1 MEMFKR
7 KLFKRALPIILSVAM
22 VFETMPATALA
33 AESQTVEST
42 ASDETAVPDD
52 AQDSVQNAEP
62 ADSAN
67 SAEKS
72 GTESGDTP
80 QETGGSAQA
89 ETDTAQKEESTG
101 SDTESAPQNADPAES
116 GTAESETAESET
128 EKSETV
134 ESESAKSETAESETT
149 EAEAGIE
156 AAADGETPSQTEAET
171 LVTRIVAEDTDFD
184 KPINIK
190 DSTGEK
196 VEYTFTRRLSE
207 AGLDFFTTYR
217 EKSGCGKF
225 QEEIA
230 GKIYVEVDGERIDG
244 LHDRLTY
251 KWIRKAAAEGETDQ
265 TLTDAVPTDAGRY
278 ELVISMDTD
287 GVDGLCKKPEKDLV
301 VSLQIEKAEIELF
314 FSSYVNPVETA
325 QDLIDWINEKY
336 IIQYKGDYTYH
347 VSREI
352 LAVENGVLPIHLF
365 VMDKSGKRQ
374 PMKATDLFERA
385 KDYVLTIDEIAL
397 TEQAGK
403 NYTLSV
409 KEVYPV
415 EVGGLQDT
423 EVRFE
428 LKDPGRELIEEYA
441 SEKEWKIEDVTKDLF
456 TEPVKEGDTV
466 TKLGGAPAVYIED
479 EDGKYNTVLEGAVP
493 EAKWYTRIQTDG
505 GYKIDKELGE
515 IEDGDF
521 VYKPMASNPKDAGEY
536 FIIWSYAG
544 DNNAYDGAHSDPL
557 KFTIDP
563 VPVVIKTSGE
573 SVAAANF
580 RDGMSYEDIQSALA
594 SVSYGV
600 YPKVKNETTGV
611 IETSDKALD
620 IAPDFFGTSYGMTNT
635 DRTQYFVP
643 EFVLQRR
650 VKRIT
655 EKGGLTVDIGS
666 LDSDDPHEPRAVDWN
681 TVPRNEDLRIV
692 MDDGF
697 DEISDDE
704 LPIEYKYGQ
713 SRDKIESIEFEFRV
727 YFTGNKV
734 VYKNGGAMITGVPVT
749 DVTTSAANKN
759 YLADVTK
766 ETLEQTAVAVPV
778 EKMKT
783 ETVQLVTDG
792 IVDAFIAD
800 NKEMLDPQIPDNSTP
815 EAARALHPGT
825 LEQPAVKIFDKNA
838 LFKDRASYKK
848 AKVHKL
854 NEKGELD
861 AALPIEP
868 TDDTLEYRWSFTTLK
883 NYEAYLEKWDE
894 EQREYADFNDFYIK
908 NDLGMTNVDDGSL
921 DAFKGAG
928 LYRLTVTYKD
938 PKNEYRAEAAEIF
951 FKVERQEIV
960 IVPSQQYVRVGDKI
974 SDWKKNTEQKNEINK
989 DFTIYKL
996 PHNSMEA
1003 FSQLTDEAKKGYVL
1017 PTAEEIAAYE
1027 QKEGRKPDLTLDGVA
1042 WDLLRKEK
1050 NPETGEDLDPAKWI
1064 NAYTPYGNFGTN
1076 LAYGAVVHWEGE
1088 DNGPKFIAG
1097 DDFNNYTTLDVK
1109 TYRATGEWKHHESVS
1124 AVNFYDQQIFVEV
1137 DTDKIRALGHE
1148 YNGEAVDLKK
1158 VSEALVFYT
1167 DEALTESSRLSAEQA
1182 AGIVNTTDTYNPK
1195 KINIYWK
1202 KIGAGGEV
1210 IATYANRNAVF
1221 GGTYRLV
1228 LRFEGGELS
1237 AVEDKPETA
1246 QEDAPVQTYAPLN
1259 GSGWITFSDS
1269 NEENAPVFTVTPRE
1283 ITITPKTMKAETL
1296 FAGDTAKNLLTEGMD
1311 VQNLVEKDKKFFE
1324 YAEIAAGNFDTYFGG
1339 KNEDGT
1345 DRESFRYKYN
1355 IDKNGGYPA
1364 FNGKADYII
1373 QADGRDIESPEKVYL
1388 RTNSTYTVKLQN
1400 ELASPLAESYKVQYG
1415 TAAVQITQRGSAD
1428 IGEID
1433 DKLSAKG
1440 ISYELNDSIYTIRP
1454 RGAVQFYYEDS
1465 ESSLEVFNRD
1475 DETEVLKN
1483 TNVLGFRIYAPKE
1496 FHNTGLQENFVYKNA
1511 VWNAGGYFY
1520 GSTEW
1525 QESEDDYYI
1534 DVVFPLAK
1542 EDTERSFSIT
1552 WEEGYTETFALADL
1566 VLEEDLRKA
1575 VAPKSIA
1582 FNGVAGKMAVGE
1594 TQQLD
1599 LKITKAQ
1606 LGDVINIRYRL
1617 KGGETKNE
1625 FISIDPETGIV
1636 TALKA
1641 GKTAN
1646 VVEAYPV
1653 YKDAKG
1659 NFVPVLDKKGKE
1671 AKAASAKITVTEVT
1685 ASAVKKITAQ
1695 DDTAKIYF
1703 TVPEDG
1709 YRREIYV
1716 VDVTKGTAYA
1726 DRKKWKPAD
1735 FNEAI
1740 AGIQNGKWKAAG
1752 FAKVQY
1758 STAKNEKLDKLEQDK
1773 VYDKKLKA
1781 HIVTVYGLEAGHEY
1795 TVYVRNVS
1803 AARALDDGSVVAL
1816 SANGSVKSF
1825 KMTKPMAKKL
1835 ELGFTVKTDEND
1847 KKNTVTHPVNPDG
1860 TVDMSRYTVEL
1871 SAKKAQLNVYGL
1883 FSDKAGGN
1891 DSAED
1896 QDRRR
1901 YSLIPTVKEEKAALK
1916 NYQLP
1921 KLAFAVY
1928 DEWVDEPFKSG
1939 QTPSKYAAVSNKGL
1953 VTLKGVDLNGIKTVY
1968 IYVRDNL
1975 QHESKFDYDY
1985 DAWISLTITA
1995 KPASFAGKKVKMKV
2009 GQQIKL
2015 SDYLEYK
2022 DEKKKKLPNYRSCG
2036 VTISKEMIAM
2046 AEASGYEIEDNDDAG
2061 DKIHDWRITATA
2073 PNKTPFD
2080 LIVTDYDAEGKP
2092 METTVKL
2099 ASAQIDP
2106 VKGMK
2111 VTYVDDQ
2118 YITINFTHPSN
2129 MNEDDDGRVYE
2140 YALEVKD
2147 ARGNVVDK
2155 VIISNPNRIFDID
2168 GINAKELKNA
2178 QSWIQY
2184 DTDVT
2189 DTNGRKYLQFNID
2202 DSDQKLTQEELDKQ
2216 YTNTFNYYTGEKTKT
2231 KTFAYTYHN
2240 SKLVRLSSY
2249 TLSLTP
2255 LYENQQAAKAA
2266 TAKAKTTNIPASRE
2280 NVDLTGQDSIDRRGG
2295 NGIDI
2300 TSKKNQVTKGAN
2312 QESEESDQKDAFA
2325 DTYRFIS
2332 GNTYTLKLQDSFGEL
2347 PRDRVSD
2354 TLTWKSS
2361 NPKTATIKAN
2371 AGTYTATLKAVS
2383 KGRTTIT
2390 VTSKVTKKVIARWA
2404 VSVSAVKDGSS
2415 YGGDYEPTWDDG
2427 FYENILALYDPYYE
2441 GKLEV
2446 LTESVP
2452 LTIQDGW
2459 TWISFTAPHY
2469 GEYTFTYFAKNEEDE
2484 YWEELSISEFY
2495 DSRNGRIIY
2504 SGDRN
2509 SIFLEANQKVYFKL
2523 EGAMTVKVEGEE
2535 FARLSKEHTKEAPL
2549 EVKAGYV
2556 AFTAWEDNWYTVYFN
2571 GKEHEYYNAYSMQ
2584 AGKTIY
2590 IRAEVAGK
2598 MYVVAEAEPIELGS
2612 ASARTVKLDKDNQKE
2627 YISFTAKVA
2636 GAYKLTYDKVKGT
2649 HVSIK
2654 GSMRSSEAA
2663 QAADTDSKE
2672 TRFITLKEGE
2682 TICLLIEAESEIT
2695 DAKKEFSIT
2704 VSVEAEE
2711 RRKVENSTIT
2721 IPKGNTE
2728 IVEYV
2733 IPAFTTEKAQ
2743 FIFAVTGEEGT
2754 KISAYYDQDYNII
2767 RNVNANTL
2775 TVSKASDAK
2784 LKAGDSI
2791 YIEIEAGAGKAGD
2804 DKAKDAVLTVVQ
2816 VPVTTLADTST
2827 VSIDNQTQ
2835 QWYTFTAPKAGFYE
2849 FGVKVAARAANDK
2862 TPVHNA
2868 VIRFYQNLFD
2878 PSPMYEAVSA
2888 DGTKILSMKAGQTVA
2903 LQLKS
2908 DNKLPDITKED
2919 GTEEPVKSDVTVSV
2933 KALDVKPLSVNKG
2946 EHVELP
2952 AKSEEARYYSFTAA
2966 VGATYEKV
2974 WEPSDSKTDNAKVTM
2989 LTSIEQVSDQASDGQ
3004 TASVD
3009 LKVGDVRY
3017 IKVEI
3022 QDPESDN
3029 PVNGTLTVKA
3039 ENLNA
3044 DTLTA
3049 GQSYPFHLEYKGGKD
3064 AEKVVKFTAPVKG
3077 EYEVTTVCEKNEQS
3091 GLSYELPS
3099 VKVLGSDTTVS
3110 TPNDTVEFEK
3120 GETKYF
3126 RLSFKSEGEVRET
3139 KGTITVTSLAKPL
3152 DKDVEEIK
3160 VTYDTTKTFKYIIPE
3175 SGRYEFKAEYDEE
3188 IASVTWNYG
3197 EDTAKNG
3204 NYYKKNTELTVEVE
3218 GTDEGITANVKL
3230 YKPSLISTTSFNA
3243 GKNKLELK
3251 AGETKYY
3258 ELSTT
3263 EAKKYSFEV
3272 TDLTNGTAI
3281 PEIKYVTGK
3290 TANNWDTLSVDR
3302 SYTLPKNSSM
3312 ILKVTSPSAKKGV
3325 SCSLDITENTALKLG
3340 DNAVTIDAG
3349 ASVTMTYRALEAG
3362 YYSFSVNQ
3370 PDAQLVLK
3378 VNNGTPEI
3386 GSSFY
3391 ECNSF
3396 SVGASC
3402 DYTITNEG
3410 STAVTLTVTIKE
3422 IEPVVLEPGKE
3433 EPKAKDVALGA
3444 GEKIYFELK
3453 SFKKS
3458 DYCIKITDTSK
3469 GEDLWLSLD
3478 RISDF
3483 SQYKTA
3489 DGYIIDKE
3497 LNGKKILTI
3506 RNDGIKETKVS
3517 VEFTVSETQ
3526 PLTADPVTLGKNEI
3540 RKFSYLATEDNR
3552 YLISRNND
3560 DKDLKLNLSVKR
3572 INGNGETD
3580 LIVDEAGSWEE
3591 IILNK
3596 GDKLIGTLSYKPTD
3610 EKAKD
3615 TQTVTV
3621 TIAPVQPVNID
3632 TETIPENETTKTV
3645 KLEPVTIGEKDNPS
3659 RWYQFNAA
3667 EDATYQFALTDAYGN
3682 PIDNGIHYYNYIT
3695 DKVEK
3700 YLTENEQ
3707 YMKAGSKLYINVN
3720 CDETYTLQYT
3730 ASKAVTQTGVQVL
3743 DFEYKDEVQEV
3754 KFVVPRGGIYK
3765 ISATAIRGSFDVSA
3779 KLGKDSILENGIPS
3793 FTASG
3798 SKNTTFLNQDDVVTI
3813 KVTAQQS
3820 GKASVSL
3827 RIDEVSTADTL
3838 ALGKEV
3844 SGIGNTKDDSYYE
3857 FRADKE
3863 GLYAITAIGEPAVTY
3878 SVEPFMKDEN
3888 STLKPDAT
3896 VTGTEYTKLNA
3907 GDRVVVKVAKGTE
3920 KAYTLKIEMVNTI
3933 SLDGGNTEEK
3943 PFDVTAA
3950 DGYYGFTTEK
3960 AYVRY
3965 TIPADGDYYIAVQPI
3980 NNSISVFDETWSTPQ
3995 TDTARN
4001 QANMYSR
4008 KKDETVTFTL
4018 TSNMPKDNKNPE
4030 KYEEAQFRLIVRKA
4044 DADLTISV
4052 NETKAGTLDSMEKAS
4067 YTFTATEDG
4076 TYIIRFEGSNC
4087 TLDSYSDGKE
4097 IELKKDEK
4105 HTFTIQNNTWNKA
4118 GIYQLTV
4125 TKLNPTALTSGVTAE
4140 GTLEKNQTVYYQFT
4154 STEAELTGYQVYI
4167 SGTEVQSNIKYLDK
4181 DGAELSNEQITGN
4194 AEYNLNKDEKL
4205 VLKVKNTGTKNTGFK
4220 VTVKKIEYTPVN
4232 ADTPVSRTL
4241 DAYEKAYYEFTEGA
4255 SETGVTYHAV
4265 LDSESDKVNIGS
4277 IQVARIGADGNLGAF
4292 EALTDTERKVT
4303 LKKGEKLR
4311 LAVLNKN
4318 NKNAGFEL
4326 TVKDLTEPE
4335 ITYEPLA
4342 LNETKFGKL
4351 IAEQKAGYEFTAG
4364 DAAEDGTAYTI
4375 FFDGETCKYS
4385 HIITVKGED
4394 NSSKE
4399 EVAESDKLGTGSKE
4413 LTLKKGDKVR
4423 FTVSGAGKKYELSV
4437 KKVVYT
4443 PLTLGKTATRTLRV
4457 GESVYYEF
4465 TDTAAEEKKTTTY
4478 HVFGSSYS
4486 VSKVTVNE
4494 DKSTTVTALAKAS
4507 EYELGKGESLRFKV
4521 TNTNT
4526 DTGTVNLTIRAVEY
4540 SAMAL
4545 DTPAEGRLKTNEYA
4559 YYQYTSQEDP
4569 AEGETAVKYHI
4580 YGTAKYQARTVTV
4593 NEDQSTTATA
4603 WTNNAAEVSL
4613 KKGQTVQ
4620 FRVTGQ
4626 DSYPEGYSLAITKFA
4641 EKPIT
4646 IGATEQGSL
4655 AKGQKLVYAYT
4666 YTGET
4671 PASYII
4677 AAKENGTTIAMA
4689 VNGTSV
4695 EAQEPFVMKKDEKLT
4710 VTITSGWYYNEDNS
4724 YKFTVREFQPETL
4737 TPGTQTAPKILAE
4750 DGKMYYQYK
4759 VPEGGEG
4766 SYMLVLIA
4774 NNADALEIS
4783 GEVAKAGSTEGA
4795 EPDEIWF
4802 DDNGITSNDISLV
4815 KDDVLRVTV
4824 EAYSSVSYRLLLQKA
4839 AKDTDKT
4846 ALPWKG
4852 EIRQGEVKYF
4862 KFTKPAEDKADYLV
4876 SIPYVSDKLIYTLY
4890 DDAEG
4895 CVDCAP
4901 SKSSPYFT
4909 QVSGNF
4915 TLRVVNASLYN
4926 SAECRI
4932 DVQKKEA
4939 VGMGTQTGTLEPN
4952 AYQYFVFPGNI
4963 AYTEDEET
4971 GEPKVKPY
4979 YISVPD
4985 ENKCTLEWRDA
4996 RKQWKSLGTCMN
5008 TQGSDYIVR
5017 IHNTGSQTSKYAFTL
5032 KNAMRDTI
5040 TAPTDRN
5047 DTLEQNE
5054 AAYYTI
5060 TAPEKQAFYITASSE
5075 DSPSVYC
5082 DTELYELLD
5091 GYGQNI
5097 GLGEKYGVAA
5107 GKTCYV
5113 KAVSTSEDCQF
5124 TINVTETNVIPLEL
5138 NTASQ
5143 TVYIPKGGKAEYEFT
5158 AQEDGDYIV
5167 LVDGNI
5173 QYGDHNYTYVD
5184 GTENLVFENGHVF
5197 EGLAA
5202 GKTLRL
5208 NVENTSSYG
5217 NSRSCRIR
5225 LAKYEETSD
5234 KTIEPGVSDVVV
5246 LTEDRMTATYTFTAP
5261 ESGRYVF
5268 YAVTDQNKR
5277 PVTIQVNESSRAGR
5291 YQQMYVTQEMSAG
5304 DRTELTL
5311 TKDEWDLPD
5320 MFTFSCFKLADEL
5333 QMTGVTDETA
5343 GLSEN
5348 EAVLVEWKAGD
5359 EGKYQ
5364 FGFDAGQSSVEYW
5377 YSPNL
5382 DFNYYNVSH
5391 WTGTSEYWNSYEYE
5405 DTAKYLILKAAEDNT
5420 EITISAS
5427 IVPPTRLELNK
5438 QTTVQIRRD
5447 ELEFVTFEA
5456 AGERTRY
5463 KFTTG
5468 NPDVVFYDIDN
5479 DSSKVTFEQ
5488 ILGEGDG
5495 EQRYRLKYNGSST
5508 ETEAHICVSSVET
5521 EPISDGMWFTVPAYD
5536 VAWYEFM
5543 ADRAASYT
5551 FEVESDDSPVNFT
5564 LYKSM
5569 TGSSLG
5575 GGARWLEENEKILV
5589 RIENK
5594 TSHENE
5600 YRFTATVK
5608 DPVYRTVE
5616 TLEEGDAKT
5625 ISFTAP
5631 ETGTY
5636 TYVAYTTDNGRFRV
5650 NYENNSFTVWEYNNK
5665 DNAVRRSGSNCFME
5679 GETVELELVAESADS
5694 HTIAFRVEPQK
5705 TAVKITNAYEN
5716 TYPLVNGNNYFEY
5729 TAANDGY
5736 YMINAGGGYSSL
5748 SYCINATN
5756 SWRSCSNKQMIKL
5769 NRDDKVFL
5777 KTYTYDSSSMLTL
5790 KLGEAEFTPIS
5801 ADEPE
5806 TPYELAGNE
5815 EAYYQFT
5822 APETGKYVVNLRMKN
5837 NGSVYAYPEGENGGF
5852 NESNF
5857 SDSKE
5862 FELAKDEKLLL
5873 RVRNNYSSTAKYT
5886 LTAKKIEYQEVSS
5899 EEQSEPCRLAARDVE
5914 YYQFTAPEAGQYVVN
5929 LKQKNNVSI
5938 SVYPEGENGGFGYNF
5953 SGSKE
5958 FELAKDEK
5966 LILRV
5971 RNDDYSSVATYTL
5984 TAKKIEYQPLSLEEQ
5999 TEPYSLD
6006 AGDVAYYQFTAEEAG
6021 IYAVK
6026 NIYVS
6031 NSPSYYYADENGSYV
6046 SYNDGKNFEMQNG
6059 DSFMLKVVAYA
6070 YSDVQYKLAVSKVET
6085 NEVTLDEP
6093 LSKELEAQ
6101 KDTFF
6106 RFKALSDGWYA
6117 VSVNP
6122 NNVNV
6127 YYAVNDGNY
6136 SDANNGRVE
6145 AYLTAGNELWLRVNS
6160 SSGQTVEVKAEEIE
6174 FQRITGEQ
6182 EIFTQQYE
6190 TKYYQYEAEA
6200 DGKYAIEITG
6210 TSVRGYYVD
6219 KNSTDIN
6226 NYFDGRVFD
6235 LEEGDSVRI
6244 KVQNNSYEGT
6254 ENPFTIS
6261 VKKKDTTPTLITGEV
6276 NESYSLLAQEEQY
6289 FEYTVNETGLYN
6301 ITIDDDLIRCN
6312 YANAQGNY
6320 YQGFDTECAFQLI
6333 EGQKFLFKL
6342 VNMGSQIRDTELK
6355 VGKVDTK
6362 SVETMS
6368 VEDEVLLNFTTYGQT
6383 EWRAVSI
6390 MESGSYKIAA
6400 VAGDNSGYFKV
6411 EGICPNNTSIGYISG
6426 SENNLYLY
6434 NLSVGDTIYIKVYPS
6449 SSTHISNPDQSY
6461 EHNINITA
6469 TKN

>member
-62 ADSAN
+62 ADSAD

-116 GTAESETAESET
+116 GTAKSETAESETAESET

-1259 GSGWITFSDS
+1259 GDGWL
-1269 NEENAPVFTVTPRE
+1269 ENASVFTVTPRE

-1324 YAEIAAGNFDTYFGG
+1324 YAEIAAGNFDTCFGG

-1454 RGAVQFYYEDS
+1454 RGAVQFYYEDPDDP
-1465 ESSLEVFNRD
+1465 LEVIGRD
-1475 DETEVLKN
+1475 DEPILKN

-1496 FHNTGLQENFVYKNA
+1496 FHNTGLDKNFVYKNA

-1520 GSTEW
+1520 RSTAW
-1525 QESEDDYYI
+1525 RNSADGYYI

-1542 EDTERSFSIT
+1542 DDTERSFSIT
-1552 WEEGYTETFALADL
+1552 WEDGYTETFALADL

-1625 FISIDPETGIV
+1625 FISIDAETGIV

-1695 DDTAKIYF
+1695 DDTANIYF

-1758 STAKNEKLDKLEQDK
+1758 SAAKNENLDRLEQNK
-1773 VYDKKLKA
+1773 KYDKKLKA
-1781 HIVTVYGLEAGHEY
+1781 HIATVGGLEAGHEY

-1825 KMTKPMAKKL
+1825 KMTKPMAKRL

-1847 KKNTVTHPVNPDG
+1847 KKNTVTHPVKPDG
-1860 TVDMSRYTVEL
+1860 SVDMDRYTVEL

-1891 DSAED
+1891 DAAED
-1896 QDRRR
+1896 EDRRR

-1921 KLAFAVY
+1921 KLEFAVY
-1928 DEWVDEPFKSG
+1928 DERVDEPFKSG

-1975 QHESKFDYDY
+1975 QHESKFDYNS
-1985 DAWISLTITA
+1985 DASISLTITA

-2009 GQQIKL
+2009 GQQIRL

-2046 AEASGYEIEDNDDAG
+2046 AEASGYEIEDDYNADD
-2061 DKIHDWRITATA
+2061 KVHDWRITATA

-2255 LYENQQAAKAA
+2255 LYENQQAAKTA

-2325 DTYRFIS
+2325 NTYRFIS

-2383 KGRTTIT
+2383 KGKTTIT

-2415 YGGDYEPTWDDG
+2415 YGGDYEPTWDEG

-2535 FARLSKEHTKEAPL
+2535 FARLTKEHTKEAPL

-2663 QAADTDSKE
+2663 QVADTDSKE

-2682 TICLLIEAESEIT
+2682 TICLLIEAKPEIT

-2754 KISAYYDQDYNII
+2754 EISAYYDQDYNII
-2767 RNVNANTL
+2767 RNVSANTL

-2827 VSIDNQTQ
+2827 ISIDNQTQ

-2849 FGVKVAARAANDK
+2849 FGVTVAAGAENDK
-2862 TPVHNA
+2862 TPVHDVA
-2868 VIRFYQNLFD
+2868 IRFYKELFD
-2878 PSPMYEAVSA
+2878 SILFSEPVSA

-3290 TANNWDTLSVDR
+3290 TANNWDTLSEDR

-3469 GEDLWLSLD
+3469 GEDLWIKLD
-3478 RISDF
+3478 GSSDF

-3572 INGNGETD
+3572 INGNGETAS
-3580 LIVDEAGSWEE
+3580 IVDEAGNWKE

-3596 GDKLIGTLSYKPTD
+3596 GDKLIGTLSYKPADTD
-3610 EKAKD
+3610 KKAKD

-3621 TIAPVQPVNID
+3621 TVAPVQPVNID
-3632 TETIPENETTKTV
+3632 AETIPENETTKTV

-3682 PIDNGIHYYNYIT
+3682 TIDNSETAPVMKWYYHIT
-3695 DKVEK
+3695 DDTKGK
-3700 YLTENEQ
+3700 RLTEQ

-3720 CDETYTLQYT
+3720 CDKTYTLQYT
-3730 ASKAVTQTGVQVL
+3730 VSKAVTQTGVQVL

-3779 KLGKDSILENGIPS
+3779 KLGEDSILENDISS

-3798 SKNTTFLNQDDVVTI
+3798 NRNTTFLNQDDVVTI

-3888 STLKPDAT
+3888 STLKQNI
-3896 VTGTEYTKLNA
+3896 TGTAYEKLNA
-3907 GDRVVVKVAKGTE
+3907 GDRVVVTVAKGTE
-3920 KAYTLKIEMVNTI
+3920 KAYTLKIEMVNTV

-3965 TIPADGDYYIAVQPI
+3965 TIPADGDYYIAVQSI

-4001 QANMYSR
+4001 QAYMYSR

-4521 TNTNT
+4521 TNANT
-4526 DTGTVNLTIRAVEY
+4526 DPFTAYLTIRAVEY

-4603 WTNNAAEVSL
+4603 WMEDAAEVSL

-4626 DSYPEGYSLAITKFA
+4626 DSDTEGYSLTITKFA

-4666 YTGET
+4666 HTGET

-4677 AAKENGTTIAMA
+4677 AANENEENGTTIAMA

-4852 EIRQGEVKYF
+4852 EIQQGEVKYF

-4895 CVDCAP
+4895 CVDCTP
-4901 SKSSPYFT
+4901 SQSSPYFT

-4985 ENKCTLEWRDA
+4985 ENKCTLEW
-4996 RKQWKSLGTCMN
+4996 KPGIWYEWESLDTCMN
-5008 TQGSDYIVR
+5008 TQGSDYFVR

-5082 DTELYELLD
+5082 GTDLERLL
-5091 GYGQNI
+5091 GNRGQNI
-5097 GLGEKYGVAA
+5097 RLGERYSIAA
-5107 GKTCYV
+5107 GQTCYV
-5113 KAVSTSEDCQF
+5113 KAVSRSEDCQF
-5124 TINVTETNVIPLEL
+5124 AISVAEANVIPLEL
-5138 NTASQ
+5138 NTTSPM
-5143 TVYIPKGGKAEYEFT
+5143 TVHILTGEKAEYEFT
-5158 AQEDGDYIV
+5158 APKNGNYIV
-5167 LVDGNI
+5167 LVNGDI
-5173 QYGDHNYTYVD
+5173 QDSNHAYTYVD
-5184 GTENLVFENGHVF
+5184 GTESQPFENGYVF
-5197 EGLAA
+5197 EGLTA

-5208 NVENTSSYG
+5208 NVENTNSYG
-5217 NSRSCRIR
+5217 NSRSCCVQII
-5225 LAKYEETSD
+5225 A
-5234 KTIEPGVSDVVV
+5234 
-5246 LTEDRMTATYTFTAP
+5246 
-5261 ESGRYVF
+5261 
-5268 YAVTDQNKR
+5268 
-5277 PVTIQVNESSRAGR
+5277 
-5291 YQQMYVTQEMSAG
+5291 
-5304 DRTELTL
+5304 
-5311 TKDEWDLPD
+5311 
-5320 MFTFSCFKLADEL
+5320 ADEL
-5333 QMTGVTDETA
+5333 ALDRPV
-5343 GLSEN
+5343 
-5348 EAVLVEWKAGD
+5348 WKD
-5359 EGKYQ
+5359 VIQGKY
-5364 FGFDAGQSSVEYW
+5364 
-5377 YSPNL
+5377 
-5382 DFNYYNVSH
+5382 
-5391 WTGTSEYWNSYEYE
+5391 
-5405 DTAKYLILKAAEDNT
+5405 
-5420 EITISAS
+5420 
-5427 IVPPTRLELNK
+5427 
-5438 QTTVQIRRD
+5438 
-5447 ELEFVTFEA
+5447 
-5456 AGERTRY
+5456 
-5463 KFTTG
+5463 
-5468 NPDVVFYDIDN
+5468 
-5479 DSSKVTFEQ
+5479 
-5488 ILGEGDG
+5488 
-5495 EQRYRLKYNGSST
+5495 
-5508 ETEAHICVSSVET
+5508 
-5521 EPISDGMWFTVPAYD
+5521 
-5536 VAWYEFM
+5536 
-5543 ADRAASYT
+5543 
-5551 FEVESDDSPVNFT
+5551 
-5564 LYKSM
+5564 
-5569 TGSSLG
+5569 
-5575 GGARWLEENEKILV
+5575 
-5589 RIENK
+5589 
-5594 TSHENE
+5594 
-5600 YRFTATVK
+5600 
-5608 DPVYRTVE
+5608 
-5616 TLEEGDAKT
+5616 
-5625 ISFTAP
+5625 
-5631 ETGTY
+5631 TY
-5636 TYVAYTTDNGRFRV
+5636 F
-5650 NYENNSFTVWEYNNK
+5650 
-5665 DNAVRRSGSNCFME
+5665 
-5679 GETVELELVAESADS
+5679 
-5694 HTIAFRVEPQK
+5694 I
-5705 TAVKITNAYEN
+5705 
-5716 TYPLVNGNNYFEY
+5716 
-5729 TAANDGY
+5729 
-5736 YMINAGGGYSSL
+5736 
-5748 SYCINATN
+5748 
-5756 SWRSCSNKQMIKL
+5756 
-5769 NRDDKVFL
+5769 
-5777 KTYTYDSSSMLTL
+5777 
-5790 KLGEAEFTPIS
+5790 
-5801 ADEPE
+5801 
-5806 TPYELAGNE
+5806 
-5815 EAYYQFT
+5815 
-5822 APETGKYVVNLRMKN
+5822 
-5837 NGSVYAYPEGENGGF
+5837 
-5852 NESNF
+5852 
-5857 SDSKE
+5857 
-5862 FELAKDEKLLL
+5862 
-5873 RVRNNYSSTAKYT
+5873 
-5886 LTAKKIEYQEVSS
+5886 
-5899 EEQSEPCRLAARDVE
+5899 
-5914 YYQFTAPEAGQYVVN
+5914 
-5929 LKQKNNVSI
+5929 
-5938 SVYPEGENGGFGYNF
+5938 
-5953 SGSKE
+5953 
-5958 FELAKDEK
+5958 
-5966 LILRV
+5966 
-5971 RNDDYSSVATYTL
+5971 
-5984 TAKKIEYQPLSLEEQ
+5984 
-5999 TEPYSLD
+5999 LD
-6006 AGDVAYYQFTAEEAG
+6006 AFSEGG
-6021 IYAVK
+6021 
-6026 NIYVS
+6026 
-6031 NSPSYYYADENGSYV
+6031 
-6046 SYNDGKNFEMQNG
+6046 
-6059 DSFMLKVVAYA
+6059 
-6070 YSDVQYKLAVSKVET
+6070 
-6085 NEVTLDEP
+6085 
-6093 LSKELEAQ
+6093 
-6101 KDTFF
+6101 
-6106 RFKALSDGWYA
+6106 YA
-6117 VSVNP
+6117 VSMEP
-6122 NNVNV
+6122 YNNCQIEYAIDSQEYESSANWGRFEV
-6127 YYAVNDGNY
+6127 YLESGSRLWVRIRND
-6136 SDANNGRVE
+6136 STDM
-6145 AYLTAGNELWLRVNS
+6145 
-6160 SSGQTVEVKAEEIE
+6160 QTVEVKAETIRFNE
-6174 FQRITGEQ
+6174 ITGKE
-6182 EIFTQQYE
+6182 EIFTQLGE
-6190 TKYYQYEAEA
+6190 VKYYQYIAEK
-6200 DGKYAIEITG
+6200 DGKYAFELSGENISGYYSDYYG
-6210 TSVRGYYVD
+6210 TSID
-6219 KNSTDIN
+6219 Q
-6226 NYFDGRVFD
+6226 YFSSRIFD
-6235 LEEGDSVRI
+6235 LQADDSVWI
-6244 KVQNNSYEGT
+6244 KVRNNSDEIET
-6254 ENPFTIS
+6254 NPFTLTVRETEPVTVTIS
-6261 VKKKDTTPTLITGEV
+6261 GTV
-6276 NESYSLLAQEEQY
+6276 NETYPLIGQEDRY
-6289 FEYTVNETGLYN
+6289 FEYTAKEDGVYNVSINHSNFNISYNYDGGSNYNGRISTEYSFGL
-6301 ITIDDDLIRCN
+6301 T
-6312 YANAQGNY
+6312 
-6320 YQGFDTECAFQLI
+6320 
-6333 EGQKFLFKL
+6333 EGQTLFLKL
-6342 VNMGSQIRDTELK
+6342 HNDGDSKTDCTLK
-6355 VGKVDTK
+6355 VEK
-6362 SVETMS
+6362 VETDLMN
-6368 VEDEVLLNFTTYGQT
+6368 VLDIGTRATLNFTTYGQT
-6383 EWRAVSI
+6383 EWRAVLIEEDGDYTITAGCTDSI
-6390 MESGSYKIAA
+6390 
-6400 VAGDNSGYFKV
+6400 GDFYV
-6411 EGICPNNTSIGYISG
+6411 EGIEPHKTTRVNPYNG
-6426 SENNLYLY
+6426 SSRDIDMY
-6434 NLSVGDTIYIKVYPS
+6434 NLSAGTTIYIKVYPYNFA
-6449 SSTHISNPDQSY
+6449 HISNPELTY
-6461 EHNINITA
+6461 EHNINITV

>member
-1 MEMFKR
+1 M
-7 KLFKRALPIILSVAM
+7 
-22 VFETMPATALA
+22 
-33 AESQTVEST
+33 
-42 ASDETAVPDD
+42 
-52 AQDSVQNAEP
+52 
-62 ADSAN
+62 
-67 SAEKS
+67 
-72 GTESGDTP
+72 
-80 QETGGSAQA
+80 
-89 ETDTAQKEESTG
+89 
-101 SDTESAPQNADPAES
+101 
-116 GTAESETAESET
+116 
-128 EKSETV
+128 
-134 ESESAKSETAESETT
+134 
-149 EAEAGIE
+149 
-156 AAADGETPSQTEAET
+156 
-171 LVTRIVAEDTDFD
+171 
-184 KPINIK
+184 
-190 DSTGEK
+190 
-196 VEYTFTRRLSE
+196 
-207 AGLDFFTTYR
+207 
-217 EKSGCGKF
+217 
-225 QEEIA
+225 
-230 GKIYVEVDGERIDG
+230 
-244 LHDRLTY
+244 
-251 KWIRKAAAEGETDQ
+251 
-265 TLTDAVPTDAGRY
+265 
-278 ELVISMDTD
+278 
-287 GVDGLCKKPEKDLV
+287 
-301 VSLQIEKAEIELF
+301 
-314 FSSYVNPVETA
+314 
-325 QDLIDWINEKY
+325 
-336 IIQYKGDYTYH
+336 
-347 VSREI
+347 
-352 LAVENGVLPIHLF
+352 
-365 VMDKSGKRQ
+365 
-374 PMKATDLFERA
+374 
-385 KDYVLTIDEIAL
+385 
-397 TEQAGK
+397 
-403 NYTLSV
+403 
-409 KEVYPV
+409 
-415 EVGGLQDT
+415 
-423 EVRFE
+423 
-428 LKDPGRELIEEYA
+428 
-441 SEKEWKIEDVTKDLF
+441 
-456 TEPVKEGDTV
+456 
-466 TKLGGAPAVYIED
+466 
-479 EDGKYNTVLEGAVP
+479 
-493 EAKWYTRIQTDG
+493 
-505 GYKIDKELGE
+505 
-515 IEDGDF
+515 
-521 VYKPMASNPKDAGEY
+521 
-536 FIIWSYAG
+536 
-544 DNNAYDGAHSDPL
+544 
-557 KFTIDP
+557 
-563 VPVVIKTSGE
+563 
-573 SVAAANF
+573 
-580 RDGMSYEDIQSALA
+580 
-594 SVSYGV
+594 
-600 YPKVKNETTGV
+600 
-611 IETSDKALD
+611 
-620 IAPDFFGTSYGMTNT
+620 
-635 DRTQYFVP
+635 
-643 EFVLQRR
+643 
-650 VKRIT
+650 
-655 EKGGLTVDIGS
+655 
-666 LDSDDPHEPRAVDWN
+666 
-681 TVPRNEDLRIV
+681 
-692 MDDGF
+692 
-697 DEISDDE
+697 
-704 LPIEYKYGQ
+704 
-713 SRDKIESIEFEFRV
+713 
-727 YFTGNKV
+727 
-734 VYKNGGAMITGVPVT
+734 
-749 DVTTSAANKN
+749 
-759 YLADVTK
+759 
-766 ETLEQTAVAVPV
+766 
-778 EKMKT
+778 
-783 ETVQLVTDG
+783 
-792 IVDAFIAD
+792 
-800 NKEMLDPQIPDNSTP
+800 
-815 EAARALHPGT
+815 
-825 LEQPAVKIFDKNA
+825 
-838 LFKDRASYKK
+838 
-848 AKVHKL
+848 
-854 NEKGELD
+854 
-861 AALPIEP
+861 
-868 TDDTLEYRWSFTTLK
+868 
-883 NYEAYLEKWDE
+883 
-894 EQREYADFNDFYIK
+894 
-908 NDLGMTNVDDGSL
+908 
-921 DAFKGAG
+921 
-928 LYRLTVTYKD
+928 
-938 PKNEYRAEAAEIF
+938 
-951 FKVERQEIV
+951 
-960 IVPSQQYVRVGDKI
+960 
-974 SDWKKNTEQKNEINK
+974 
-989 DFTIYKL
+989 
-996 PHNSMEA
+996 
-1003 FSQLTDEAKKGYVL
+1003 
-1017 PTAEEIAAYE
+1017 
-1027 QKEGRKPDLTLDGVA
+1027 
-1042 WDLLRKEK
+1042 
-1050 NPETGEDLDPAKWI
+1050 
-1064 NAYTPYGNFGTN
+1064 
-1076 LAYGAVVHWEGE
+1076 
-1088 DNGPKFIAG
+1088 
-1097 DDFNNYTTLDVK
+1097 
-1109 TYRATGEWKHHESVS
+1109 
-1124 AVNFYDQQIFVEV
+1124 
-1137 DTDKIRALGHE
+1137 
-1148 YNGEAVDLKK
+1148 
-1158 VSEALVFYT
+1158 
-1167 DEALTESSRLSAEQA
+1167 
-1182 AGIVNTTDTYNPK
+1182 
-1195 KINIYWK
+1195 
-1202 KIGAGGEV
+1202 
-1210 IATYANRNAVF
+1210 
-1221 GGTYRLV
+1221 
-1228 LRFEGGELS
+1228 
-1237 AVEDKPETA
+1237 
-1246 QEDAPVQTYAPLN
+1246 
-1259 GSGWITFSDS
+1259 
-1269 NEENAPVFTVTPRE
+1269 
-1283 ITITPKTMKAETL
+1283 
-1296 FAGDTAKNLLTEGMD
+1296 
-1311 VQNLVEKDKKFFE
+1311 
-1324 YAEIAAGNFDTYFGG
+1324 
-1339 KNEDGT
+1339 
-1345 DRESFRYKYN
+1345 
-1355 IDKNGGYPA
+1355 
-1364 FNGKADYII
+1364 
-1373 QADGRDIESPEKVYL
+1373 
-1388 RTNSTYTVKLQN
+1388 
-1400 ELASPLAESYKVQYG
+1400 
-1415 TAAVQITQRGSAD
+1415 
-1428 IGEID
+1428 
-1433 DKLSAKG
+1433 
-1440 ISYELNDSIYTIRP
+1440 
-1454 RGAVQFYYEDS
+1454 
-1465 ESSLEVFNRD
+1465 
-1475 DETEVLKN
+1475 
-1483 TNVLGFRIYAPKE
+1483 
-1496 FHNTGLQENFVYKNA
+1496 
-1511 VWNAGGYFY
+1511 
-1520 GSTEW
+1520 
-1525 QESEDDYYI
+1525 
-1534 DVVFPLAK
+1534 
-1542 EDTERSFSIT
+1542 
-1552 WEEGYTETFALADL
+1552 
-1566 VLEEDLRKA
+1566 
-1575 VAPKSIA
+1575 
-1582 FNGVAGKMAVGE
+1582 
-1594 TQQLD
+1594 
-1599 LKITKAQ
+1599 
-1606 LGDVINIRYRL
+1606 
-1617 KGGETKNE
+1617 
-1625 FISIDPETGIV
+1625 
-1636 TALKA
+1636 
-1641 GKTAN
+1641 
-1646 VVEAYPV
+1646 
-1653 YKDAKG
+1653 
-1659 NFVPVLDKKGKE
+1659 
-1671 AKAASAKITVTEVT
+1671 
-1685 ASAVKKITAQ
+1685 
-1695 DDTAKIYF
+1695 
-1703 TVPEDG
+1703 
-1709 YRREIYV
+1709 
-1716 VDVTKGTAYA
+1716 
-1726 DRKKWKPAD
+1726 
-1735 FNEAI
+1735 
-1740 AGIQNGKWKAAG
+1740 
-1752 FAKVQY
+1752 
-1758 STAKNEKLDKLEQDK
+1758 
-1773 VYDKKLKA
+1773 
-1781 HIVTVYGLEAGHEY
+1781 
-1795 TVYVRNVS
+1795 
-1803 AARALDDGSVVAL
+1803 
-1816 SANGSVKSF
+1816 
-1825 KMTKPMAKKL
+1825 
-1835 ELGFTVKTDEND
+1835 
-1847 KKNTVTHPVNPDG
+1847 
-1860 TVDMSRYTVEL
+1860 
-1871 SAKKAQLNVYGL
+1871 
-1883 FSDKAGGN
+1883 
-1891 DSAED
+1891 
-1896 QDRRR
+1896 
-1901 YSLIPTVKEEKAALK
+1901 
-1916 NYQLP
+1916 
-1921 KLAFAVY
+1921 
-1928 DEWVDEPFKSG
+1928 
-1939 QTPSKYAAVSNKGL
+1939 
-1953 VTLKGVDLNGIKTVY
+1953 
-1968 IYVRDNL
+1968 
-1975 QHESKFDYDY
+1975 
-1985 DAWISLTITA
+1985 
-1995 KPASFAGKKVKMKV
+1995 
-2009 GQQIKL
+2009 
-2015 SDYLEYK
+2015 
-2022 DEKKKKLPNYRSCG
+2022 
-2036 VTISKEMIAM
+2036 
-2046 AEASGYEIEDNDDAG
+2046 
-2061 DKIHDWRITATA
+2061 
-2073 PNKTPFD
+2073 
-2080 LIVTDYDAEGKP
+2080 
-2092 METTVKL
+2092 
-2099 ASAQIDP
+2099 
-2106 VKGMK
+2106 
-2111 VTYVDDQ
+2111 
-2118 YITINFTHPSN
+2118 
-2129 MNEDDDGRVYE
+2129 
-2140 YALEVKD
+2140 
-2147 ARGNVVDK
+2147 
-2155 VIISNPNRIFDID
+2155 
-2168 GINAKELKNA
+2168 
-2178 QSWIQY
+2178 
-2184 DTDVT
+2184 
-2189 DTNGRKYLQFNID
+2189 
-2202 DSDQKLTQEELDKQ
+2202 
-2216 YTNTFNYYTGEKTKT
+2216 
-2231 KTFAYTYHN
+2231 
-2240 SKLVRLSSY
+2240 
-2249 TLSLTP
+2249 
-2255 LYENQQAAKAA
+2255 
-2266 TAKAKTTNIPASRE
+2266 
-2280 NVDLTGQDSIDRRGG
+2280 
-2295 NGIDI
+2295 
-2300 TSKKNQVTKGAN
+2300 
-2312 QESEESDQKDAFA
+2312 
-2325 DTYRFIS
+2325 
-2332 GNTYTLKLQDSFGEL
+2332 
-2347 PRDRVSD
+2347 
-2354 TLTWKSS
+2354 
-2361 NPKTATIKAN
+2361 
-2371 AGTYTATLKAVS
+2371 
-2383 KGRTTIT
+2383 
-2390 VTSKVTKKVIARWA
+2390 
-2404 VSVSAVKDGSS
+2404 
-2415 YGGDYEPTWDDG
+2415 
-2427 FYENILALYDPYYE
+2427 
-2441 GKLEV
+2441 
-2446 LTESVP
+2446 
-2452 LTIQDGW
+2452 
-2459 TWISFTAPHY
+2459 
-2469 GEYTFTYFAKNEEDE
+2469 
-2484 YWEELSISEFY
+2484 
-2495 DSRNGRIIY
+2495 
-2504 SGDRN
+2504 
-2509 SIFLEANQKVYFKL
+2509 
-2523 EGAMTVKVEGEE
+2523 
-2535 FARLSKEHTKEAPL
+2535 
-2549 EVKAGYV
+2549 
-2556 AFTAWEDNWYTVYFN
+2556 
-2571 GKEHEYYNAYSMQ
+2571 
-2584 AGKTIY
+2584 
-2590 IRAEVAGK
+2590 
-2598 MYVVAEAEPIELGS
+2598 
-2612 ASARTVKLDKDNQKE
+2612 
-2627 YISFTAKVA
+2627 
-2636 GAYKLTYDKVKGT
+2636 
-2649 HVSIK
+2649 
-2654 GSMRSSEAA
+2654 
-2663 QAADTDSKE
+2663 
-2672 TRFITLKEGE
+2672 
-2682 TICLLIEAESEIT
+2682 
-2695 DAKKEFSIT
+2695 
-2704 VSVEAEE
+2704 
-2711 RRKVENSTIT
+2711 
-2721 IPKGNTE
+2721 
-2728 IVEYV
+2728 
-2733 IPAFTTEKAQ
+2733 
-2743 FIFAVTGEEGT
+2743 
-2754 KISAYYDQDYNII
+2754 
-2767 RNVNANTL
+2767 
-2775 TVSKASDAK
+2775 
-2784 LKAGDSI
+2784 
-2791 YIEIEAGAGKAGD
+2791 
-2804 DKAKDAVLTVVQ
+2804 
-2816 VPVTTLADTST
+2816 
-2827 VSIDNQTQ
+2827 
-2835 QWYTFTAPKAGFYE
+2835 
-2849 FGVKVAARAANDK
+2849 
-2862 TPVHNA
+2862 
-2868 VIRFYQNLFD
+2868 
-2878 PSPMYEAVSA
+2878 
-2888 DGTKILSMKAGQTVA
+2888 
-2903 LQLKS
+2903 
-2908 DNKLPDITKED
+2908 
-2919 GTEEPVKSDVTVSV
+2919 
-2933 KALDVKPLSVNKG
+2933 
-2946 EHVELP
+2946 
-2952 AKSEEARYYSFTAA
+2952 
-2966 VGATYEKV
+2966 
-2974 WEPSDSKTDNAKVTM
+2974 
-2989 LTSIEQVSDQASDGQ
+2989 
-3004 TASVD
+3004 
-3009 LKVGDVRY
+3009 
-3017 IKVEI
+3017 
-3022 QDPESDN
+3022 
-3029 PVNGTLTVKA
+3029 
-3039 ENLNA
+3039 
-3044 DTLTA
+3044 
-3049 GQSYPFHLEYKGGKD
+3049 
-3064 AEKVVKFTAPVKG
+3064 
-3077 EYEVTTVCEKNEQS
+3077 
-3091 GLSYELPS
+3091 
-3099 VKVLGSDTTVS
+3099 
-3110 TPNDTVEFEK
+3110 
-3120 GETKYF
+3120 
-3126 RLSFKSEGEVRET
+3126 
-3139 KGTITVTSLAKPL
+3139 
-3152 DKDVEEIK
+3152 
-3160 VTYDTTKTFKYIIPE
+3160 
-3175 SGRYEFKAEYDEE
+3175 
-3188 IASVTWNYG
+3188 
-3197 EDTAKNG
+3197 
-3204 NYYKKNTELTVEVE
+3204 
-3218 GTDEGITANVKL
+3218 KL

-3290 TANNWDTLSVDR
+3290 TANNWDTLSEDR

-3469 GEDLWLSLD
+3469 GEDLWIKLD
-3478 RISDF
+3478 GSSDF

-3572 INGNGETD
+3572 INGNGETAS
-3580 LIVDEAGSWEE
+3580 IVDEAGNWKE

-3596 GDKLIGTLSYKPTD
+3596 GDKLIGTLSYKPADTD
-3610 EKAKD
+3610 KKAKD

-3621 TIAPVQPVNID
+3621 TVAPVQPVNID
-3632 TETIPENETTKTV
+3632 AETIPENETTKTV

-3667 EDATYQFALTDAYGN
+3667 EDATYQFALTDVYGN
-3682 PIDNGIHYYNYIT
+3682 TIDNSETAPVMKWYYHIT
-3695 DKVEK
+3695 DDTKGK
-3700 YLTENEQ
+3700 RLTEQ

-3920 KAYTLKIEMVNTI
+3920 KAYTLKIEMVNTV

-4140 GTLEKNQTVYYQFT
+4140 GTLEKNQTVYYQFI

-4603 WTNNAAEVSL
+4603 WMEDAAEVSL

-4626 DSYPEGYSLAITKFA
+4626 DSDTEGYSLTITKFA

-4666 YTGET
+4666 HTGET

-4677 AAKENGTTIAMA
+4677 AANENEENGTTIAMA

-4852 EIRQGEVKYF
+4852 EIQQGEVKYF

-4895 CVDCAP
+4895 CVDCTP
-4901 SKSSPYFT
+4901 SQSSPYFT

-4985 ENKCTLEWRDA
+4985 ENKCTLEW
-4996 RKQWKSLGTCMN
+4996 KPGIWYEWESLDTCMN
-5008 TQGSDYIVR
+5008 TQGSDYFVR

-5173 QYGDHNYTYVD
+5173 KYGEHNYTYVD

-5202 GKTLRL
+5202 GKTIRL
-5208 NVENTSSYG
+5208 NVENTSLYY
-5217 NSRSCRIR
+5217 NDTNRSCRIR
-5225 LAKYEETSD
+5225 LAKYEETSN
-5234 KTIEPGVSDVVV
+5234 KTIEPGVSDIVV

-5277 PVTIQVNESSRAGR
+5277 PVTIQVNDSSRAGR

-5311 TKDEWDLPD
+5311 TKDEGDLPD

-5382 DFNYYNVSH
+5382 DFDYYDVSH
-5391 WTGTSEYWNSYEYE
+5391 WTGTSGYWDSYEYE
-5405 DTAKYLILKAAEDNT
+5405 NTAKYLILKAAEDNT

-5438 QTTVQIRRD
+5438 QTTVQIRRG
-5447 ELEFVTFEA
+5447 EPEFVTFEA

-5495 EQRYRLKYNGSST
+5495 EQRYRLEYNGSST

-5521 EPISDGMWFTVPAYD
+5521 EPIQDGMNFAVSAYD
-5536 VAWYEFM
+5536 TAWYEFQ
-5543 ADRAASYT
+5543 ADKAASYT
-5551 FEVESDDSPVNFT
+5551 FGVSQNGSAVNFT
-5564 LYKSM
+5564 LYKDM
-5569 TGSSLG
+5569 TANSLG
-5575 GGARWLEENEKILV
+5575 SRTLWLEKNEKLLV
-5589 RIENK
+5589 RVENR
-5594 TSHENE
+5594 TSSAKEFK
-5600 YRFTATVK
+5600 FTATGKV
-5608 DPVYRTVE
+5608 PVYSTVE
-5616 TLEEGDAKT
+5616 SLEKDETK
-5625 ISFTAP
+5625 IVSFTAP

-5636 TYVAYTTDNGRFRV
+5636 IYSGYTNDNGRFRV
-5650 NYENNSFTVWEYNNK
+5650 NYENRSFTVGEYNNK
-5665 DNAVRRSGSNCFME
+5665 ENVARAYGSKWFLE
-5679 GETVELELVAESADS
+5679 GETVELELAAESAGT
-5694 HTIAFRVEPQK
+5694 HTVGIRVEPQK
-5705 TAVKITNAYEN
+5705 TASKIPDAYEN
-5716 TYPLVNGNNYFEY
+5716 TYPLVSGENYFVY
-5729 TAANDGY
+5729 TAASDGY
-5736 YMINAGGGYSSL
+5736 YMLNVSGGYSWIG
-5748 SYCINATN
+5748 YCINATD
-5756 SWRSCSNKQMIKL
+5756 SWTHCSNKQMIKL
-5769 NRDDKVFL
+5769 NRDDRVFL
-5777 KTYTYDSSSMLTL
+5777 RAEANNSSSMLTL

-5806 TPYELAGNE
+5806 TPYELAVYE
-5815 EAYYQFT
+5815 DAYYQFT
-5822 APETGKYVVNLRMKN
+5822 APETGKYVVNLKRK
-5837 NGSVYAYPEGENGGF
+5837 NGSYVYAYPESENGGF
-5852 NESNF
+5852 NGNSF
-5857 SDSKE
+5857 SGPKE

-5873 RVRNNYSSTAKYT
+5873 RVHNSNSDIA
-5886 LTAKKIEYQEVSS
+5886 E
-5899 EEQSEPCRLAARDVE
+5899 
-5914 YYQFTAPEAGQYVVN
+5914 
-5929 LKQKNNVSI
+5929 
-5938 SVYPEGENGGFGYNF
+5938 
-5953 SGSKE
+5953 
-5958 FELAKDEK
+5958 
-5966 LILRV
+5966 
-5971 RNDDYSSVATYTL
+5971 YTL

-5999 TEPYSLD
+5999 TEPYSLA

-6021 IYAVK
+6021 TYAVK
-6026 NIYVS
+6026 NMNVS
-6031 NSPSYYYADENGSYV
+6031 SYASYYYADENGNYV
-6046 SYNDGKNFEMQNG
+6046 NYSNSKQFEMQKG
-6059 DSFMLKVVAYA
+6059 DSFRLKVAA
-6070 YSDVQYKLAVSKVET
+6070 SGQSDVQYKLMVSKVEV
-6085 NEVTLDEP
+6085 NEVTLDDP
-6093 LSKELEAQ
+6093 LSKELEAE
-6101 KDTFF
+6101 KETFF
-6106 RFKALSDGWYA
+6106 RFKPLSDGWYA

-6122 NNVNV
+6122 DNVNV

-6136 SDANNGRVE
+6136 NYANNGRAE
-6145 AYLTAGNELWLRVNS
+6145 AYLTAGDELWLRVKS
-6160 SSGQTVEVKAEEIE
+6160 YSKQTVEVNAENIE
-6174 FQRITGEQ
+6174 FHPITGEQ
-6182 EIFTQQYE
+6182 ETFTKQNE

-6210 TSVRGYYVD
+6210 ESVSGYYAD
-6219 KNSTDIN
+6219 KNSTSFN
-6226 NYFDGRVFD
+6226 NYFEERVFD
-6235 LEEGDSVRI
+6235 LKKGESIRI
-6244 KVQNNSYEGT
+6244 KVRNNSYADT
-6254 ENPFTIS
+6254 EKQFTIS
-6261 VKKKDTTPTLITGEV
+6261 VKKKDT
-6276 NESYSLLAQEEQY
+6276 N
-6289 FEYTVNETGLYN
+6289 
-6301 ITIDDDLIRCN
+6301 
-6312 YANAQGNY
+6312 
-6320 YQGFDTECAFQLI
+6320 
-6333 EGQKFLFKL
+6333 
-6342 VNMGSQIRDTELK
+6342 
-6355 VGKVDTK
+6355 
-6362 SVETMS
+6362 
-6368 VEDEVLLNFTTYGQT
+6368 
-6383 EWRAVSI
+6383 
-6390 MESGSYKIAA
+6390 
-6400 VAGDNSGYFKV
+6400 
-6411 EGICPNNTSIGYISG
+6411 
-6426 SENNLYLY
+6426 
-6434 NLSVGDTIYIKVYPS
+6434 
-6449 SSTHISNPDQSY
+6449 ISNPDQSY
-6461 EHNINITA
+6461 EHNINITV

>member
-1 MEMFKR
+1 MLIHYQRRETMEMFKR
-7 KLFKRALPIILSVAM
+7 KLFKRALPVILSVAM

-62 ADSAN
+62 ADSAD

-80 QETGGSAQA
+80 QETGGPAQA
-89 ETDTAQKEESTG
+89 ETDTAQKEENTG
-101 SDTESAPQNADPAES
+101 SDTESAPQNADPVES
-116 GTAESETAESET
+116 ETAKSETAESET
-128 EKSETV
+128 AKSETA
-134 ESESAKSETAESETT
+134 ESESAKSETAESETA

-184 KPINIK
+184 KPIEIDGYK
-190 DSTGEK
+190 
-196 VEYTFTRRLSE
+196 FTRRLSE

-217 EKSGCGKF
+217 EESGCGKF
-225 QEEIA
+225 QEAIA
-230 GKIYVEVDGERIDG
+230 GKIHVEVDGERIDA
-244 LHDRLTY
+244 LKKRLTY

-265 TLTDAVPTDAGRY
+265 PLTDAVPTDAGRY

-301 VSLQIEKAEIELF
+301 ISLEIEKAEIELA
-314 FSSYVNPVETA
+314 FSSYINPVKTA
-325 QDLIDWINEKY
+325 QDLIDRINEKY
-336 IIQYKGDYTYH
+336 SIQYKGDDTYD

-365 VMDKSGKRQ
+365 VMDESGKRQ

-415 EVGGLQDT
+415 EVGGLQYT

-441 SEKEWKIEDVTKDLF
+441 PEKEWKIEDVTKDLF

-466 TKLGGAPAVYIED
+466 TKPGGAPAVYIED
-479 EDGKYNTVLEGAVP
+479 EDREYNTVLEGAVP

-505 GYKIDKELGE
+505 GYDTDEEAGE
-515 IEDGDF
+515 IEDGYF

-544 DNNAYDGAHSDPL
+544 DNNAYDGDHSAPI

-563 VPVVIKTSGE
+563 VPVVIKTSEE

-600 YPKVKNETTGV
+600 YPKVKNETTGA

-620 IAPDFFGTSYGMTNT
+620 IAPDFFGTSYGMSDT

-681 TVPRNEDLRIV
+681 TVPSNEDLRIV

-697 DEISDDE
+697 DKISDDE

-727 YFTGNKV
+727 CFTGNKV
-734 VYKNGGAMITGVPVT
+734 VYKNGGAKITKVPVT
-749 DVTTSAANKN
+749 DVTTSAANRN

-868 TDDTLEYRWSFTTLK
+868 TDDTLKYEWSFTTLSE
-883 NYEAYLEKWDE
+883 YQAYLDRWDE
-894 EQREYADFNDFYIK
+894 DQREYADFGEFYDSNPI
-908 NDLGMTNVDDGSL
+908 GMTNVDDGSL

-928 LYRLTVTYKD
+928 LYRLTVTYND

-974 SDWKKNTEQKNEINK
+974 SDWKENTKQKNEINK

-1064 NAYTPYGNFGTN
+1064 DAYTPYGNFGTN

-1109 TYRATGEWKHHESVS
+1109 TYRATGEKKHHESVS

-1158 VSEALVFYT
+1158 VSEALAFYT

-1195 KINIYWK
+1195 KINIYWE
-1202 KIGAGGEV
+1202 KIGAGDEV
-1210 IATYANRNAVF
+1210 IATYANSNAVF

-1237 AVEDKPETA
+1237 EVEDKPETA

-1296 FAGDTAKNLLTEGMD
+1296 FAGDMAENLLTEGMD

-1324 YAEIAAGNFDTYFGG
+1324 YAEIAAGNFDTCFGG

-1345 DRESFRYKYN
+1345 DRESFHFKYN

-1373 QADGRDIESPEKVYL
+1373 QADGKDIGLFPKNVYL

-1400 ELASPLAESYKVQYG
+1400 KLASPLAESYKVQYG
-1415 TAAVQITQRGSAD
+1415 TATVQITQRGSAD

-1454 RGAVQFYYEDS
+1454 RGAVRFYYENPDDP
-1465 ESSLEVFNRD
+1465 LEVINRD
-1475 DETEVLKN
+1475 EETEVLKN

-1496 FHNTGLQENFVYKNA
+1496 FHNTGLDENFVYKNA

-1520 GSTEW
+1520 RSTTW
-1525 QESEDDYYI
+1525 QNSANGYYI

-1773 VYDKKLKA
+1773 EYDKKLKA
-1781 HIVTVYGLEAGHEY
+1781 HIVTVYELEAGHEY

-1825 KMTKPMAKKL
+1825 KMTKPMAKDL

-1860 TVDMSRYTVEL
+1860 TVDMDRYTVEL

-1891 DSAED
+1891 DAAED
-1896 QDRRR
+1896 DDLRR

-1975 QHESKFDYDY
+1975 KHESKFDYDP
-1985 DAWISLTITA
+1985 DTSISLTITA

-2009 GQQIKL
+2009 GQQIRL

-2046 AEASGYEIEDNDDAG
+2046 AEASGYEIEDDYNADD
-2061 DKIHDWRITATA
+2061 KVHDWRITATA

-2129 MNEDDDGRVYE
+2129 MNEDDDGSVYE

-2155 VIISNPNRIFDID
+2155 VIISNPNRIFNID

-2184 DTDVT
+2184 DTDA
-2189 DTNGRKYLQFNID
+2189 DTEDGKKYLQINTGNGD
-2202 DSDQKLTQEELDKQ
+2202 EQTQEELDEQ

-2280 NVDLTGQDSIDRRGG
+2280 NVDLTGQDSTDRRGG

-2300 TSKKNQVTKGAN
+2300 TSKKNQGTKGAN

-2325 DTYRFIS
+2325 NTYRFIS
-2332 GNTYTLKLQDSFGEL
+2332 GNTYTLKLKDSFGEL

-2361 NPKTATIKAN
+2361 NPKAATIKAN

-2390 VTSKVTKKVIARWA
+2390 VTSKMTKKVIARWA

-2446 LTESVP
+2446 LTESVT
-2452 LTIQDGW
+2452 LSIQDRE

-2469 GEYTFTYFAKNEEDE
+2469 GKYTFTYFVKDEDGE
-2484 YWEELSISEFY
+2484 YWDYLPVPEFY
-2495 DSRNGRIIY
+2495 DSRNGRTIY
-2504 SGDRN
+2504 SDDGS

-2523 EGAMTVKVEGEE
+2523 NGATTVRVEGTEL
-2535 FARLSKEHTKEAPL
+2535 ARLTKEHTKESPL

-2556 AFTAWEDNWYTVYFN
+2556 AFTAWEDNWYTVYHN
-2571 GKEHEYYNAYSMQ
+2571 GKILNTENTEGVHIFEAYPMS
-2584 AGKTIY
+2584 AGQTKY
-2590 IRAEVAGK
+2590 ISVKAGK

-2612 ASARTVKLDKDNQKE
+2612 ASARTVKLDKDHQKE

-2672 TRFITLKEGE
+2672 TIFRTLKEGE

-2743 FIFAVTGEEGT
+2743 FMFAVTGEEGT
-2754 KISAYYDQDYNII
+2754 EISAYYDQDYNII
-2767 RNVNANTL
+2767 RNVSANTL

-2791 YIEIEAGAGKAGD
+2791 YIKIKAGAGKAGD

-2816 VPVTTLADTST
+2816 VPVTTLADTSA

-2849 FGVKVAARAANDK
+2849 FGVTVAARAANDK

-2868 VIRFYQNLFD
+2868 AIRFYKNLFD
-2878 PSPMYEAVSA
+2878 TSLMYEAVSA

-2908 DNKLPDITKED
+2908 DNTLDNITKED

-2933 KALDVKPLSVNKG
+2933 KAVDVKPLSVNKG
-2946 EHVELP
+2946 EHAELP
-2952 AKSEEARYYSFTAA
+2952 AKSKIVLYYSFTAA

-2989 LTSIEQVSDQASDGQ
+2989 LTSIVDQASDDQ

-3009 LKVGDVRY
+3009 LKAGDVRY

-3029 PVNGTLTVKA
+3029 PVDGTLTVKA

-3044 DTLTA
+3044 DALKA
-3049 GQSYPFHLEYKGGKD
+3049 GEPCSFHLEYKGGKE
-3064 AEKVVKFTAPVKG
+3064 AEKIVRFTAPVKG
-3077 EYEVTTVCEKNEQS
+3077 EYAVTTVCEKNEQS
-3091 GLSYELPS
+3091 GLLYDPPS
-3099 VKVLGSDTTVS
+3099 VKVFGKDGKEETVS

-3126 RLSFKSEGEVRET
+3126 RLSFKAEGEVRET
-3139 KGTITVTSLAKPL
+3139 KGTITITSLAKPL

-3160 VTYDTTKTFKYIIPE
+3160 VYDTAKTFKYIIPE

-3188 IASVTWNYG
+3188 TASVTWNDG
-3197 EDTAKNG
+3197 SGGTVESG

-3218 GTDEGITANVKL
+3218 GTDKDIAANVKL
-3230 YKPSLISTTSFNA
+3230 YKPSLISTTPFSSDKKIEVN
-3243 GKNKLELK
+3243 

-3272 TDLTNGTAI
+3272 TDLANGTAI

-3290 TANNWDTLSVDR
+3290 TANNWNTLSEGS

-3325 SCSLDITENTALKLG
+3325 SCSLDITETTALKLG

-3349 ASVTMTYRALEAG
+3349 ASVTMTYRALETG

-3378 VNNGTPEI
+3378 ADNGTIEI

-3396 SVGASC
+3396 SVGASR

-3410 STAVTLTVTIKE
+3410 STAVTLTVTIKK
-3422 IEPVVLEPGKE
+3422 IEPVVLELGKE

-3444 GEKIYFELK
+3444 GEQIYFELK
-3453 SFKKS
+3453 AFKS
-3458 DYCIKITDTSK
+3458 GEYLIKITDTSK
-3469 GEDLWLSLD
+3469 GEDLWVDFDPDSILQTDLD
-3478 RISDF
+3478 QF
-3483 SQYKTA
+3483 KTP
-3489 DGYIIDKE
+3489 DGYIIEKTLSGE
-3497 LNGKKILTI
+3497 PILTI
-3506 RNDGIKETKVS
+3506 RNDGVKETKVS
-3517 VEFTVSETQ
+3517 VEFTVSEAQ
-3526 PLTADPVTLGKNEI
+3526 PLTADPITLSKNES

-3552 YLISRNND
+3552 YLITRDND
-3560 DKDLKLNLSVKR
+3560 NKDLKLTLSVKS
-3572 INGNGETD
+3572 INGNDYWLVMEKNWQE
-3580 LIVDEAGSWEE
+3580 IV
-3591 IILNK
+3591 LNK
-3596 GDKLIGTLSYKPTD
+3596 GDKLIGTLSYKPADTD
-3610 EKAKD
+3610 KKAKD

-3621 TIAPVQPVNID
+3621 TVAPVQPVNID
-3632 TETIPENETTKTV
+3632 AETIPENETTKTV

-3682 PIDNGIHYYNYIT
+3682 TIGNSGKAYVYNRIT
-3695 DKVEK
+3695 DGSYSKV
-3700 YLTENEQ
+3700 LTEE

-3720 CDETYTLQYT
+3720 CNETYTLQYT

-3743 DFEYKDEVQEV
+3743 DFEYDNEVQEV

-3765 ISATAIRGSFDVSA
+3765 ITATAIRGWFEVSA
-3779 KLGKDSILENGIPS
+3779 NLGEDSILDLKNGTS
-3793 FTASG
+3793 FTTND
-3798 SKNTTFLNQDDVVTI
+3798 KINTKFLNQDDVVTI
-3813 KVTAQQS
+3813 TVTARQN
-3820 GKASVSL
+3820 GKTSVSL

-3844 SGIGNTKDDSYYE
+3844 SGIGSAKDDSYYE

-3878 SVEPFMKDEN
+3878 SVEPFMKDGD
-3888 STLKPDAT
+3888 SAPRKDIT
-3896 VTGTEYTKLNA
+3896 VTDTAYEKLNA

-3920 KAYTLKIEMVNTI
+3920 KAYILKIEMVNTI

-3943 PFDVTAA
+3943 PYGVTAE
-3950 DGYYGFTTEK
+3950 DGYYGFTTEE

-3980 NNSISVFDETWSTPQ
+3980 DNSISVVDETWSTPQ
-3995 TDTARN
+3995 TDTARK

-4008 KKDETVTFTL
+4008 KKDQTVTFTL
-4018 TSNMPKDNKNPE
+4018 TNEMPMDEKNPE
-4030 KYEEAQFRLIVRKA
+4030 KHEEAQFRLIVRRA
-4044 DADLTISV
+4044 DSTIGV

-4087 TLDSYSDGKE
+4087 TLNPYYRDGDE

-4105 HTFTIQNNTWNKA
+4105 RTFTIQNNTWNKA
-4118 GIYQLTV
+4118 VIYQLTV
-4125 TKLNPTALTSGVTAE
+4125 TKLNPTALTLGGTAE
-4140 GTLEKNQTVYYQFT
+4140 GTLEKNQTAYYQFT
-4154 STEAELTGYQVYI
+4154 SAEEKLTRYQVYI
-4167 SGTEVQSNIKYLDK
+4167 SGTEIVQCDIKHFDK
-4181 DGAELSNEQITGN
+4181 DGVELSNEGEITGN
-4194 AEYNLNKDEKL
+4194 KEYDLNKDEKL
-4205 VLKVKNTGTKNTGFK
+4205 VLKVTNTGTKNTGFK
-4220 VTVKKIEYTPVN
+4220 VTVKKTEYTPVK

-4241 DAYEKAYYEFTEGA
+4241 DAYEKAYYEFTEEA
-4255 SETGVTYHAV
+4255 SETGVRYQAV
-4265 LDSESDKVNIGS
+4265 LDSESSNVKIDS
-4277 IQVARIGADGNLGAF
+4277 IQVAKIGTDGKLGAF
-4292 EALTDTERKVT
+4292 EALTDTDYQVT
-4303 LKKGEKLR
+4303 LKKGDKLR
-4311 LAVLNKN
+4311 LAVLNEN

-4342 LNETKFGKL
+4342 LNETKLGKL
-4351 IAEQKAGYEFTAG
+4351 TAEQTAGYEFTAG

-4394 NSSKE
+4394 DSSKE
-4399 EVAESDKLGTGSKE
+4399 EVDASGTLGTGSNE

-4423 FTVSGAGKKYELSV
+4423 FTVSGAGKYELSV

-4457 GESVYYEF
+4457 GERVYYEF
-4465 TDTAAEEKKTTTY
+4465 TDTATEEKKTTTY
-4478 HVFGSSYS
+4478 HVFGSDYL

-4494 DKSTTVTALAKAS
+4494 DKSTTVTTPTKAS

-4521 TNTNT
+4521 TNANTNT
-4526 DTGTVNLTIRAVEY
+4526 APVTAYLTIRAVEY

-4545 DTPAEGRLKTNEYA
+4545 DTPIEGRLRLNEYA

-4580 YGTAKYQARTVTV
+4580 YGTAEYQTRTVTV

-4603 WTNNAAEVSL
+4603 WKKDAAVSL

-4626 DSYPEGYSLAITKFA
+4626 DSATGYSLVITKFA

-4646 IGATEQGSL
+4646 IGTAEQGSL
-4655 AKGQKLVYAYT
+4655 VKGQKLVYAYT
-4666 YTGET
+4666 YTGDT

-4677 AAKENGTTIAMA
+4677 AANENGTTIDMA
-4689 VNGTSV
+4689 VNGSSV
-4695 EAQEPFVMKKDEKLT
+4695 EAQEPFEMKKDEKLT
-4710 VTITSGWYYNEDNS
+4710 VTITSEESYNEDNS
-4724 YKFTVREFQPETL
+4724 YKFTVSEFQRENL
-4737 TPGTQTAPKILAE
+4737 TPGTQTPTKILAE
-4750 DGKMYYQYK
+4750 NGKMYYQYK

-4766 SYMLVLIA
+4766 SYVLVLIA
-4774 NNADALEIS
+4774 NNAAALEIN

-4802 DDNGITSNDISLV
+4802 NNGITSNNISLL
-4815 KDDVLRVTV
+4815 KDDVLRLTI
-4824 EAYSSVSYRLLLQKA
+4824 EANSSVSYRLLLQKA
-4839 AKDTDKT
+4839 VKDADRT

-4852 EIRQGEVKYF
+4852 QIQQGEVKYF
-4862 KFTKPAEDKADYLV
+4862 KFTKPAEDKAEYIV
-4876 SIPYVSDKLIYTLY
+4876 SIPFVSDKLIYTLY
-4890 DDAEG
+4890 DDTEDYE
-4895 CVDCAP
+4895 DCTL

-4963 AYTEDEET
+4963 AVTENEET
-4971 GEPKVKPY
+4971 GETKREVKPY

-4985 ENKCTLEWRDA
+4985 ENKCTLEW
-4996 RKQWKSLGTCMN
+4996 KNTWNQWKSLGTCMN
-5008 TQGSDYIVR
+5008 TQDSDYIVR

-5032 KNAMRDTI
+5032 KDAMRDTI
-5040 TAPTDRN
+5040 TAPSDKN
-5047 DTLEQNE
+5047 DTLKQNE

-5060 TAPEKQAFYITASSE
+5060 TAPEKQAFYITVSSE

-5082 DTELYELLD
+5082 GTDLERLLANS
-5091 GYGQNI
+5091 GQNI
-5097 GLGEKYGVAA
+5097 RLDERYGVAA
-5107 GKTCYV
+5107 GQTYYV
-5113 KAVSTSEDCQF
+5113 RVTSISEDCQF

-5158 AQEDGDYIV
+5158 APDDGDYIV
-5167 LVDGNI
+5167 LVDGDI
-5173 QYGDHNYTYVD
+5173 EYRDHNYTYED
-5184 GTENLVFENGHVF
+5184 GTEPQAFENGYVF
-5197 EGLAA
+5197 RGLTA
-5202 GKTLRL
+5202 GKKLRL
-5208 NVENTSSYG
+5208 NVENTSLRY
-5217 NSRSCRIR
+5217 NDTNRSCRIR
-5225 LAKYEETSD
+5225 LAKYEETS
-5234 KTIEPGVSDVVV
+5234 V
-5246 LTEDRMTATYTFTAP
+5246 
-5261 ESGRYVF
+5261 
-5268 YAVTDQNKR
+5268 
-5277 PVTIQVNESSRAGR
+5277 
-5291 YQQMYVTQEMSAG
+5291 
-5304 DRTELTL
+5304 EL
-5311 TKDEWDLPD
+5311 DE
-5320 MFTFSCFKLADEL
+5320 
-5333 QMTGVTDETA
+5333 
-5343 GLSEN
+5343 
-5348 EAVLVEWKAGD
+5348 
-5359 EGKYQ
+5359 
-5364 FGFDAGQSSVEYW
+5364 
-5377 YSPNL
+5377 
-5382 DFNYYNVSH
+5382 
-5391 WTGTSEYWNSYEYE
+5391 
-5405 DTAKYLILKAAEDNT
+5405 
-5420 EITISAS
+5420 
-5427 IVPPTRLELNK
+5427 
-5438 QTTVQIRRD
+5438 QTTVLIRD
-5447 ELEFVTFEA
+5447 GELVFVTFET

-5468 NPDVVFYDIDN
+5468 NPDVVFYDSN
-5479 DSSKVTFEQ
+5479 NQNKGVTFEQ

-5495 EQRYRLKYNGSST
+5495 LQRYRLEYNGNST

-5521 EPISDGMWFTVPAYD
+5521 KPGYDGMRFTVPAYGI
-5536 VAWYEFM
+5536 VWYEFT
-5543 ADRAASYT
+5543 ADRAATYT
-5551 FEVESDDSPVNFT
+5551 FGVEQDDSPVNFT
-5564 LYKSM
+5564 LYKSII
-5569 TGSSLG
+5569 GNSLA
-5575 GGARWLEENEKILV
+5575 GGAQWLEEDEKILI

-5594 TSHENE
+5594 TSHEND
-5600 YRFTATVK
+5600 YRFTATGK
-5608 DPVYRTVE
+5608 DPVYSIVE
-5616 TLEEGDAKT
+5616 TLEERETKT

-5636 TYVAYTTDNGRFRV
+5636 TYVGYTTDNGCFHV
-5650 NYENNSFTVWEYNNK
+5650 NYEDSNFIVREDNDK
-5665 DNAVRRSGSNCFME
+5665 DNAIEVDGSKCFME
-5679 GETVELELVAESADS
+5679 GETVELELVSEYAGS
-5694 HTIAFRVEPQK
+5694 HTIAFRVESYK
-5705 TAVKITNAYEN
+5705 TATKITNAYEN
-5716 TYPLVNGNNYFEY
+5716 TYPLVNGTNYFEY
-5729 TAANDGY
+5729 TAENDGY
-5736 YMINAGGGYSSL
+5736 YMINASGEFSSL
-5748 SYCINATN
+5748 RYCINATN
-5756 SWRSCSNKQMIKL
+5756 SWKSCSNKQIIKL
-5769 NRDDKVFL
+5769 NKDDRVFL
-5777 KTYTYDSSSMLTL
+5777 EANANGSSSIMTL
-5790 KLGEAEFTPIS
+5790 KLGE
-5801 ADEPE
+5801 
-5806 TPYELAGNE
+5806 
-5815 EAYYQFT
+5815 
-5822 APETGKYVVNLRMKN
+5822 
-5837 NGSVYAYPEGENGGF
+5837 
-5852 NESNF
+5852 
-5857 SDSKE
+5857 
-5862 FELAKDEKLLL
+5862 
-5873 RVRNNYSSTAKYT
+5873 
-5886 LTAKKIEYQEVSS
+5886 
-5899 EEQSEPCRLAARDVE
+5899 
-5914 YYQFTAPEAGQYVVN
+5914 
-5929 LKQKNNVSI
+5929 
-5938 SVYPEGENGGFGYNF
+5938 
-5953 SGSKE
+5953 
-5958 FELAKDEK
+5958 
-5966 LILRV
+5966 
-5971 RNDDYSSVATYTL
+5971 
-5984 TAKKIEYQPLSLEEQ
+5984 
-5999 TEPYSLD
+5999 
-6006 AGDVAYYQFTAEEAG
+6006 
-6021 IYAVK
+6021 
-6026 NIYVS
+6026 
-6031 NSPSYYYADENGSYV
+6031 
-6046 SYNDGKNFEMQNG
+6046 
-6059 DSFMLKVVAYA
+6059 
-6070 YSDVQYKLAVSKVET
+6070 VQV
-6085 NEVTLDEP
+6085 NEVTLDNP

-6106 RFKALSDGWYA
+6106 RFKALSDGLYA
-6117 VSVNP
+6117 VSVNS
-6122 NNVNV
+6122 NNVSV
-6127 YYAVNDGNY
+6127 QYAINDGNY
-6136 SDANNGRVE
+6136 NYANNGRAE
-6145 AYLTAGNELWLRVNS
+6145 AYLTAGDELWLRVNS
-6160 SSGQTVEVKAEEIE
+6160 YSKQTVEVIAERIE
-6174 FQRITGEQ
+6174 FYPITGEQ
-6182 EIFTQQYE
+6182 ETFTKRYE
-6190 TKYYQYEAEA
+6190 TRYYQYEAEA

-6210 TSVRGYYVD
+6210 MSVRAYYAD
-6219 KNSTDIN
+6219 KNSTSFN

-6235 LEEGDSVRI
+6235 LEEGESVRI
-6244 KVQNNSYEGT
+6244 KVQNNSSAGT
-6254 ENPFTIS
+6254 ESPFTIS

-6289 FEYTVNETGLYN
+6289 FEYTVKETGLYN
-6301 ITIDDDLIRCN
+6301 ITIGDSGIC
-6312 YANAQGNY
+6312 YYYVAAQGAYN
-6320 YQGFDTECAFQLI
+6320 GKFDKEYAFQLTAA
-6333 EGQKFLFKL
+6333 QKFSFKL
-6342 VNMGSQIRDTELK
+6342 KNNSSDKREINLK
-6355 VGKVDTK
+6355 IEKVDSFNTI
-6362 SVETMS
+6362 SVE
-6368 VEDEVLLNFTTYGQT
+6368 EKVLLNFTTYGQT

-6390 MESGSYKIAA
+6390 EEDGDYTIT
-6400 VAGDNSGYFKV
+6400 AGCTDAEGDFYV
-6411 EGICPNNTSIGYISG
+6411 EGIEANNTYRRNFWNGRTETIGLNG
-6426 SENNLYLY
+6426 LNM
-6434 NLSVGDTIYIKVYPS
+6434 GDTIYIKVYPFS
-6449 SSTHISNPDQSY
+6449 SNHISYPEQSY
-6461 EHNINITA
+6461 EHDVNITV